1 MTSEKPRPITDE
13 RFERELKA
21 LNRNYSNFHPA
32 FCETTRGQFP
42 NFQVLFV
49 EQSFGRSGK
58 LSQFAGQTKLPSL
71 LQKVALSSAAPK
83 VESSRERA
91 SEPVRWRKIENM
103 HARPEIREIL
113 IAKKMRRWAMI
124 GQHPFVDP
132 TCSPARARRN
142 FARLLARHPDLG
154 RRLNLTVTSAYPP
167 V

>member
-1 MTSEKPRPITDE
+1 
-13 RFERELKA
+13 LA
-21 LNRNYSNFHPA
+21 LCR
-32 FCETTRGQFP
+32 TTQGQFP
-42 NFQVLFV
+42 NFQILLV
-49 EQSFGRSGK
+49 EQIFGAFNG
-58 LSQFAGQTKLPSL
+58 LDQFARPTELPSL
-71 LQKVALSSAAPK
+71 LEISVLSPATPR
-83 VESSRERA
+83 VESTRKRT
-91 SEPVRWRKIENM
+91 SEPKLLEEIEEM